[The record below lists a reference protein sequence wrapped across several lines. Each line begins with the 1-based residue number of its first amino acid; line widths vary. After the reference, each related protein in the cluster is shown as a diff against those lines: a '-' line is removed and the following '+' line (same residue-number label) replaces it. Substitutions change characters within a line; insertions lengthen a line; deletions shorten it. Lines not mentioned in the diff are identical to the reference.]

1 MDDEDVLARIRED
14 GALRAALDLVGDFDV
29 ERVDPIE
36 ELELPDGER
45 PVPIAGCASGG
56 TYFLCGPA
64 GTRRPVLYADSEGRA
79 TLAAADLAEAL
90 TLFTALASWRDALDG
105 HPLDELE
112 EEVRADHP
120 DLDVVRE
127 RVRTALGLSALTPE
141 EARERLRNAARRTV
155 PDFLPRPTGHEGHY
169 EPMHSG

>member
-1 MDDEDVLARIRED
+1 MDDEDVLARIRDD

-64 GTRRPVLYADSEGRA
+64 GTPRPVLYADSEGRA

-90 TLFTALASWRDALDG
+90 TLFTAPASWRDALDG

-112 EEVRADHP
+112 
-120 DLDVVRE
+120 
-127 RVRTALGLSALTPE
+127 E